1 MIFTQSIYSKHH
13 RRLEME
19 DGGDPNNISL
29 SNSLNL
35 PDYWVEDQ
43 LHSKAVGD
51 ASNLLYHKLRQRS
64 SKPTSFVFANMHA
77 YEPIQTRIKK
87 HWCIK
92 PKVSGVGDTS
102 AVLTNVRGRL
112 RKILEQALVFHG
124 LVHNYHNLDVDEQKQ
139 IPLLSKKIVEM
150 MQCIFCNI
158 YRGDQGLMFS
168 PVNATHITT

>member
-1 MIFTQSIYSKHH
+1 MVRNASSVRKMVEDMNSLGLLDIIYKVLDDFDDLHTEYLLQATYDRVSYH
-13 RRLEME
+13 RGLEME
-19 DGGDPNNISL
+19 DGGDPNDILL

-43 LHSKAVGD
+43 LHSEAVDD

-77 YEPIQTRIKK
+77 YKPIQTRIKK

-102 AVLTNVRGRL
+102 AVLTNVRGL
-112 RKILEQALVFHG
+112 RKILEQHLG
-124 LVHNYHNLDVDEQKQ
+124 L
-139 IPLLSKKIVEM
+139 
-150 MQCIFCNI
+150 
-158 YRGDQGLMFS
+158 
-168 PVNATHITT
+168 